1 MGIDGARRAVG
12 SSLKPAL
19 ALAPAPAAAAAAVAR
34 GGGGGGAG
42 GGRSSQV
49 RTFDLPG
56 IVGETGMFFIFFV
69 CNAFALVASGAD
81 FGFRDTGGCP
91 DNGVVARISTCFAAK
106 FFRSG
111 GEDRKAHWCL
121 LPFLRN
127 SGELRGR

>member
-56 IVGETGMFFIFFV
+56 IVGETGMFFIFLCV
-69 CNAFALVASGAD
+69 TPSRWWRVE
-81 FGFRDTGGCP
+81 
-91 DNGVVARISTCFAAK
+91 RISV
-106 FFRSG
+106 SG
-111 GEDRKAHWCL
+111 IQVDVQITE
-121 LPFLRN
+121 
-127 SGELRGR
+127 